1 MDLVVNEKIVITPNR
16 RFLVNYRFKFGTLH
30 HKDSAKADRSMHKT
44 LTNLD
49 SAHGLAAVYKRTC
62 LLLLFVLFLSGCALH
77 PSVDN
82 GPELKILHTNDMH
95 SHFAG
100 SKSDNACLRE
110 EGCTGGYSAIAA
122 YVKQAKKEDP
132 ETLFLDAGDQFQGSL
147 LYVNGKSQFV
157 RKIDNLMGFNC
168 ATLGNHEFDEGCE
181 KLLAFINTANYQFLA
196 ANLKPEDGCALRKA
210 NIKPYV
216 ITEYN
221 KERVGIIGIAN
232 PDVVSESIACRH
244 TKFINP
250 IQAVRSSVQEIQKAG
265 VHVII
270 VLSHMGLPFDKKLAS
285 EVADID
291 IIVGGHTH
299 DYIGPGSKIG
309 GYPIVEKSPNGAPV
323 LIVTTSGEAKYLG
336 NLSVRFDNTGKPI
349 SWSGSPMLM
358 GKAGGDKEIT
368 QIIDEAAEKIQ
379 KENSV
384 IVGENRVR
392 ANDGME
398 ACRHGDCFSA
408 FLVTRAMLEY
418 AKKNGA
424 SIALINGGSF
434 RGSISVGTVTKGDLD
449 NLQPFQDIL
458 EIKEYTGR
466 ELLEAVESGVSDE
479 GGIGPRILQTA
490 GLRYSYDPTA
500 EVGKRVISV
509 EVQNQKGR
517 WVPIK
522 LNRRYTV
529 ALNTF
534 LASGGDGHKALGS
547 GKVVKKTN
555 VLIPE
560 LFAKWLTKNSPV
572 LDRPEQ
578 SITAITGAKAER

>member
-1 MDLVVNEKIVITPNR
+1 
-16 RFLVNYRFKFGTLH
+16 
-30 HKDSAKADRSMHKT
+30 
-44 LTNLD
+44 
-49 SAHGLAAVYKRTC
+49 
-62 LLLLFVLFLSGCALH
+62 
-77 PSVDN
+77 
-82 GPELKILHTNDMH
+82 MH

-100 SKSDNACLRE
+100 SKNNNACLQE
-110 EGCTGGYSAIAA
+110 EDCTGGYGAIAA

-132 ETLFLDAGDQFQGSL
+132 EALFLDAGDQFQGSL
-147 LYVNGKSQFV
+147 LYVNGKSPFV
-157 RKIDNLMGFNC
+157 RKIDNLMGFNY

-181 KLLAFINTANYQFLA
+181 KLLAFVNSANYQFLA
-196 ANLKPEDGCALRKA
+196 ANLKPEDGCALQRA

-221 KERVGIIGIAN
+221 KEKIGIIGIAN
-232 PDVVSESIACRH
+232 PDVVSESNACKN

-250 IQAVRSSVQEIQKAG
+250 IQAVRSSIQEIQTAG
-265 VHVII
+265 VHII
-270 VLSHMGLPFDKKLAS
+270 VVLSHMGLPFDKRLAS
-285 EVADID
+285 EVAGID

-309 GYPIVEKSPNGAPV
+309 NYPIIEKSPNGSPV

-336 NLSVRFDNTGKPI
+336 NLSVRFDNAGKPI
-349 SWSGSPMLM
+349 SWSGSPMLI
-358 GKAGGDKEIT
+358 GNAGGDNKIS
-368 QIIDEAAEKIQ
+368 QIIDEEAEKIR
-379 KENSV
+379 KENSI
-384 IVGENRVR
+384 IVGENRIK
-392 ANDGME
+392 ANDGLE
-398 ACRHGDCFSA
+398 ACRHGDCLSA

-418 AKKNGA
+418 TKQDGA

-434 RGSISVGTVTKGDLD
+434 RGSIPVGTITKGDLD
-449 NLQPFQDIL
+449 NLQPFKDIL
-458 EIKEYTGR
+458 EIKEYTGGQ
-466 ELLEAVESGVSDE
+466 LLEALERGVSDE

-509 EVQNQKGR
+509 EVKNQKGL

-522 LNRRYTV
+522 LNRKYTV

-547 GKVVKKTN
+547 GKIIKKTN

-572 LDRPEQ
+572 LDQPDQR
-578 SITAITGAKAER
+578 ITAIPGAKAER